1 MRKSGR
7 FRFGEKPINE
17 FPALY
22 HAHHA
27 RHPEDIPFWTGMAQK
42 QAGRVLELG
51 CGTGRV
57 LIPLAQVCP
66 SVFGLDN
73 DADMLAFLRR
83 SLPSTLR
90 SRVNIWLADLAAFH
104 LETRFSLIVLPCNT
118 YSTLPKEKRQKML
131 VLVHHHLEAG
141 GVFAV
146 SMPNP
151 EYLLRLPATAESEL
165 EEIFPHPS
173 DGEPVQVSSSWKRT
187 GRTFSINWNYDHLL
201 PDGRVARTPAQVRH
215 LLESPQNYLKEL
227 ADAGF
232 EKPLLLGDFDGSPY
246 DADSTHLI
254 LIATRRS

>member
-27 RHPEDIPFWTGMAQK
+27 HHPEDIPFWIGLAQK
-42 QAGRVLELG
+42 QAGPLLELG

-57 LIPLAQVCP
+57 LVPLAQVCP
-66 SVFGLDN
+66 STFGLDN

-83 SLPSTLR
+83 SLPPTLH
-90 SRVNIWLADLAAFH
+90 SRINVWLADLAAFH
-104 LETRFSLIVLPCNT
+104 LETHFPLIILPCNT

-131 VLVHHHLEAG
+131 VLVQHHLEAG
-141 GVFAV
+141 GIFAV

-151 EYLLRLPATAESEL
+151 EYLLRLPATVESEL

-187 GRTFSINWNYDHLL
+187 GRIFVINWNYDHLL

-215 LLESPQNYLKEL
+215 FLESPQNHLEEL
-227 ADAGF
+227 TNAGF
-232 EKPLLLGDFDGSPY
+232 EKPLLLGDFDGSKY
-246 DADSTHLI
+246 DNDSPHLI
-254 LIATRRS
+254 LIASRRS